1 LLVSARL
8 LVVWLPLDVCGFR
21 LVLARGWHEVAS
33 SSRSQIA
40 VRTARAA
47 VRLIWERPSIN
58 VRPRPVM
65 NVPIDTQL
73 VTRLASESVRG
84 LVHAWS
90 AVK

>member
-1 LLVSARL
+1 MGIDPALLPQERPDRL
-8 LVVWLPLDVCGFR
+8 DGRRPVGLACDLVRVAGFEP
-21 LVLARGWHEVAS
+21 AAS

-47 VRLIWERPSIN
+47 VRLIWERTSIN
-58 VRPRPVM
+58 IRQRLVM
-65 NVPIDTQL
+65 NVPIGP
-73 VTRLASESVRG
+73 G